1 MIHPPSPSS
10 GLIRKRN
17 DVHNHLLRVDVGG
30 EDGGFYEFLR
40 LQIHPRTLPIRL
52 LLT

>member
-17 DVHNHLLRVDVGG
+17 DVHNHLLRV
-30 EDGGFYEFLR
+30 ELWM
-40 LQIHPRTLPIRL
+40 
-52 LLT
+52 